1 MSGGPGPRGISLGLM
16 KCISKSKPIGS
27 KIVLVFSSNGN
38 HCSVH
43 LEPEDADYFTVGQS
57 YSFAATAP

>member
-1 MSGGPGPRGISLGLM
+1 LM

-57 YSFAATAP
+57 YSFAATTP